1 MNILEVSQLRV
12 GYRAS
17 RRNSSAAPAVDG
29 LDLAVPAGETV
40 GLVGA
45 SGAGKTTVAKAVV
58 HLVRAQEGRIE
69 AAGFDVTAFGRR
81 APLAFR
87 RHVQLVFQRAG
98 SSLNPMMSVSHH
110 LAEPLRLH
118 FGLAGDAST
127 ARSTELLEAVGLA
140 AELAT
145 RLPHQLSVGQ
155 RQRLAIA
162 RALASEPALIVLDEP
177 VSALDAET
185 RDQTL
190 TMLADLQRRNGTAY
204 VLITHDMAV
213 ARRMCTRIA
222 VMNGGRIVEEGP
234 ADEVFRRP
242 RDPYTELLVASALDG
257 GRHGPA

>member
-1 MNILEVSQLRV
+1 MKVLEVSQLRV

-17 RRNSSAAPAVDG
+17 RRAPAAVPAVDG
-29 LDLAVPAGETV
+29 VDLVVRAGETV

-45 SGAGKTTVAKAVV
+45 SGAGKTTVARAIL
-58 HLVRAQEGRIE
+58 HLVRAQGGKIE

-87 RHVQLVFQRAG
+87 RQVQMVFQRVG
-98 SSLNPMMSVSHH
+98 SSLNPMMSVADH

-127 ARSTELLEAVGLA
+127 ARRAELLAAVGLA
-140 AELAT
+140 TELAT

-162 RALASEPALIVLDEP
+162 RALASEPVLIVLDEP

-213 ARRMCTRIA
+213 ARRLCTRIA

-234 ADEVFRRP
+234 ADEVFTRP
-242 RDPYTELLVASALDG
+242 RDPYTELLVASALDV